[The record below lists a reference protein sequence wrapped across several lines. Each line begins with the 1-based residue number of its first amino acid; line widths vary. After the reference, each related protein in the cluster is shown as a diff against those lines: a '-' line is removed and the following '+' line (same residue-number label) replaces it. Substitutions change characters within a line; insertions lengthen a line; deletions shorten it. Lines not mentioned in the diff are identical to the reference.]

1 LPPWSEHGP
10 PTEVV
15 LFDLGGVLVELRGV
29 DDMRRLSGIASDDDI
44 MRRWLEC
51 RWVRQFES
59 GACAAE
65 EFAAGVVADWG
76 LPVGTDAFL
85 ESFMGWPRSLFEGAT
100 ELVAD
105 TSEACAVACLS
116 NTNALHWEFQVE
128 RWGLEDLFENVFLSY
143 RLGMVKP
150 DGAIFHHVVDA
161 LGVPAERIVL
171 LDDSQ
176 LNVDGARSV
185 GLQAARVRGPEEAR
199 RELVRLGVLVPPSL
213 VPPVGPI
220 DDGGGGVVNDAGPH
234 LGPRSRSD
242 KEQADGS

>member
-1 LPPWSEHGP
+1 LPPWPEDDP
-10 PTEVV
+10 PIDVV

-29 DDMRRLSGIASDDDI
+29 EDMRRLSEIDDGDDV

-59 GACAAE
+59 GGCSAE
-65 EFAAGVVADWG
+65 EFAAGVIADWD

-85 ESFMGWPRSLFEGAT
+85 ESFMGWPRSLFEGAAQ
-100 ELVAD
+100 LVAD
-105 TSEACAVACLS
+105 TSEARVVACLS
-116 NTNALHWEFQVE
+116 NTNALHWESYFE
-128 RWGLEDLFENVFLSY
+128 RWGLGDLFETVFLSY

-150 DGAIFHHVVDA
+150 DAAIFEHVVGA

-185 GLQAARVRGPEEAR
+185 GMQAARVRGPEEAR
-199 RELVRLGVLVPPSL
+199 QELVRLGVLVPP
-213 VPPVGPI
+213 PVGRN
-220 DDGGGGVVNDAGPH
+220 DDGGTPRGVRPPV
-234 LGPRSRSD
+234 GPRSRSD
-242 KEQADGS
+242 KEHADGS

>member
-1 LPPWSEHGP
+1 LPPWPEHGP

-29 DDMRRLSGIASDDDI
+29 DDMRRLSGMASDDDI
-44 MRRWLEC
+44 MQRWLEC

-76 LPVGTDAFL
+76 LSVGTDIFL

-105 TSEACAVACLS
+105 TSQACAVACLS

-128 RWGLEDLFENVFLSY
+128 RWGLEDLFEKVFLSY

-150 DGAIFHHVVDA
+150 DGDIFHHVVDA
-161 LGVPAERIVL
+161 LGVPAEQIVL

-185 GLQAARVRGPEEAR
+185 GPAGRPGPGPGGGEAGARPSRGPRALTR
-199 RELVRLGVLVPPSL
+199 RLTRPTPG
-213 VPPVGPI
+213 
-220 DDGGGGVVNDAGPH
+220 
-234 LGPRSRSD
+234 SD
-242 KEQADGS
+242 R

>member
-1 LPPWSEHGP
+1 
-10 PTEVV
+10 
-15 LFDLGGVLVELRGV
+15 
-29 DDMRRLSGIASDDDI
+29 
-44 MRRWLEC
+44 
-51 RWVRQFES
+51 
-59 GACAAE
+59 
-65 EFAAGVVADWG
+65 
-76 LPVGTDAFL
+76 
-85 ESFMGWPRSLFEGAT
+85 
-100 ELVAD
+100 
-105 TSEACAVACLS
+105 
-116 NTNALHWEFQVE
+116 
-128 RWGLEDLFENVFLSY
+128 
-143 RLGMVKP
+143 MVKP